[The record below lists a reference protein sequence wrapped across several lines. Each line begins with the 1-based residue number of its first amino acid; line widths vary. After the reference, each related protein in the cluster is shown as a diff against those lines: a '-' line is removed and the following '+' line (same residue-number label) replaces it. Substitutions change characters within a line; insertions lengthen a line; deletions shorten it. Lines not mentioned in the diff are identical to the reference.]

1 MLKKYNQRIDAL
13 THVSKEAYDAI
24 INGMVDV
31 TVSGTGRVAKL
42 DGFNVAS
49 KTGTAENYASIHG
62 QRVKLDNHSV
72 FVCFAPADDPKI
84 AIAVIVQNSGYGATW
99 AGPVASLL
107 MEKYLTDTVKRKPLE
122 DRMVNG
128 NTIKKYIYTIDSLN
142 RVRDRIRDLL
152 RTADQ
157 RTRDSMRR
165 VQDTVIV
172 ERILNKY
179 YHLDTRKKYYDLKR
193 PEYLD

>member
-1 MLKKYNQRIDAL
+1 
-13 THVSKEAYDAI
+13 
-24 INGMVDV
+24 
-31 TVSGTGRVAKL
+31 
-42 DGFNVAS
+42 
-49 KTGTAENYASIHG
+49 
-62 QRVKLDNHSV
+62 V

-122 DRMVNG
+122 DRMVSG